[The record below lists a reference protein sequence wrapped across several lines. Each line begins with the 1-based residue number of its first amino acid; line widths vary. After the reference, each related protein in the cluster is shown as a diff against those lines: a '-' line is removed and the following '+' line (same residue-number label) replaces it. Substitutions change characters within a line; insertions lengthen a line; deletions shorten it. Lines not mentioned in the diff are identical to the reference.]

1 MTTTEQ
7 ELSADS
13 TGASRCDAAAGK
25 RIAEGKS
32 FFRKRFWR
40 GVVSAIVG
48 GAFWGFSGTCAQY
61 LYQHYEI
68 DPLFITWVRML
79 GSGVLFLLLL
89 ALTQRDRL
97 RAIAADKTTIG
108 KLTLFGIAGLFLCQ
122 FTYTTSVN
130 ATNAG
135 TATVLQSLNT
145 VFIVAITCVALRRAP
160 RAMELGGLALALV
173 ATWLIATQ
181 GNPTALMIPPA
192 GLAWGLINALS
203 CTFYI
208 MYPKQLFARWGSLPV
223 TGVGMFI
230 GGVAAVIVWALGGL
244 WGVPPVVPALGFDGV
259 LVLAG
264 IVVVGTLAAFGLYLH
279 GVSIVGSVKGGL
291 LGTTEPASAMM
302 FAALWLGTMFTWA
315 DWLGLV
321 LMVAMIFLVTLSGS
335 NEGSESE
342 ESAM

>member
-1 MTTTEQ
+1 MTR
-7 ELSADS
+7 SGIAR
-13 TGASRCDAAAGK
+13 GAAV
-25 RIAEGKS
+25 
-32 FFRKRFWR
+32 FRRRFWR
-40 GVVSAIVG
+40 GVVAALVG
-48 GAFWGFSGTCAQY
+48 GAMWGFSGTCAQY

-79 GSGVLFLLLL
+79 GSGILFLILL
-89 ALTQRDRL
+89 ASTQRGKL
-97 RAIAADKTTIG
+97 RAIAGDRRELGRLA
-108 KLTLFGIAGLFLCQ
+108 LFGIAGLFLCQ

-145 VFIVAITCVALRRAP
+145 VFILVATCLMMRRAP

-173 ATWLIATQ
+173 ATWLIATK
-181 GNPTALMIPPA
+181 GNLTALMIPPA
-192 GLAWGLINALS
+192 GLAWGLINAAS

-208 MYPKQLFARWGSLPV
+208 MYPKHLFARWGSLPV
-223 TGVGMFI
+223 TGIGMLI
-230 GGVAAVIVWALGGL
+230 GGIAAVAIWVLGGL
-244 WGVPPVVPALGFDGV
+244 WGAAPVVPQLGLDGV
-259 LVLAG
+259 LVLAA

-291 LGTTEPASAMM
+291 LGTTEPASAMV

-315 DWLGLV
+315 DWIGLV

-335 NEGSESE
+335 KEAGDR
-342 ESAM
+342 

>member
-1 MTTTEQ
+1 MSGDVTR
-7 ELSADS
+7 SGIAR
-13 TGASRCDAAAGK
+13 GAAV
-25 RIAEGKS
+25 
-32 FFRKRFWR
+32 FRRRFWR
-40 GVVSAIVG
+40 GVVAALVG
-48 GAFWGFSGTCAQY
+48 GAMWGFSGTCAQY

-79 GSGVLFLLLL
+79 GSGILFLILL
-89 ALTQRDRL
+89 AFTQRGKL
-97 RAIAADKTTIG
+97 RAIAGDRRELGRLA
-108 KLTLFGIAGLFLCQ
+108 LFGIAGLFLCQ

-145 VFIVAITCVALRRAP
+145 VFILAATCLIMRRAP

-173 ATWLIATQ
+173 ATWLIATK
-181 GNPTALMIPPA
+181 GNLTALMIPPA
-192 GLAWGLINALS
+192 GLAWGLINAAS

-208 MYPKQLFARWGSLPV
+208 MYPKHLFARWGSLPV
-223 TGVGMFI
+223 TGIGMLI
-230 GGVAAVIVWALGGL
+230 GGIAAVAIWGLGGL
-244 WGVPPVVPALGFDGV
+244 WGAAPVMPQLGLDGV
-259 LVLAG
+259 LVLAA

-291 LGTTEPASAMM
+291 LGTTEPASAMV

-315 DWLGLV
+315 DWIGLV

-335 NEGSESE
+335 KEAGDR
-342 ESAM
+342 

>member
-1 MTTTEQ
+1 M
-7 ELSADS
+7 
-13 TGASRCDAAAGK
+13 
-25 RIAEGKS
+25 
-32 FFRKRFWR
+32 
-40 GVVSAIVG
+40 
-48 GAFWGFSGTCAQY
+48 WGFSGTCAQY

-79 GSGVLFLLLL
+79 GSGILFLILL
-89 ALTQRDRL
+89 ASTQRGKL
-97 RAIAADKTTIG
+97 RAIAGDNRELGRLA
-108 KLTLFGIAGLFLCQ
+108 LFGIAGLFLCQ

-145 VFIVAITCVALRRAP
+145 VFILAATCLMMRRAP

-173 ATWLIATQ
+173 ATWLIATK
-181 GNPTALMIPPA
+181 GNLTALMIPPA
-192 GLAWGLINALS
+192 GLAWGLINAAS

-208 MYPKQLFARWGSLPV
+208 MYPKHLFARWGSLPV
-223 TGVGMFI
+223 TGIGMLI
-230 GGVAAVIVWALGGL
+230 GGIAAVAIWGLGGL
-244 WGVPPVVPALGFDGV
+244 WGAAPVVPQLGLDGV
-259 LVLAG
+259 LVLAA

-291 LGTTEPASAMM
+291 LGTTEPASAMV

-315 DWLGLV
+315 DWIGLV

-335 NEGSESE
+335 KEAGDR
-342 ESAM
+342 

>member
-1 MTTTEQ
+1 MMRSGIAQ
-7 ELSADS
+7 
-13 TGASRCDAAAGK
+13 GAAV
-25 RIAEGKS
+25 
-32 FFRKRFWR
+32 FRRRFWR
-40 GVVSAIVG
+40 GVVAALIG
-48 GAFWGFSGTCAQY
+48 GAMWGFSGTCAQY

-79 GSGVLFLLLL
+79 GSGILFLILL
-89 ALTQRDRL
+89 ASTQRGKL
-97 RAIAADKTTIG
+97 RAIAGDRRELGRLA
-108 KLTLFGIAGLFLCQ
+108 LFGIAGLFLCQ

-145 VFIVAITCVALRRAP
+145 VFILAATCLMMRRAP

-173 ATWLIATQ
+173 ATWLIATK
-181 GNPTALMIPPA
+181 GNLTALMIPPA
-192 GLAWGLINALS
+192 GLAWGLINAAS

-208 MYPKQLFARWGSLPV
+208 MYPKHLFARWGSLPV
-223 TGVGMFI
+223 TGIGMLI
-230 GGVAAVIVWALGGL
+230 GGIAAVAIWGLGGL
-244 WGVPPVVPALGFDGV
+244 WGAAPVVPQLGLDGV
-259 LVLAG
+259 LVLAA

-291 LGTTEPASAMM
+291 LGTTEPASAMV

-315 DWLGLV
+315 DWIGLV

-335 NEGSESE
+335 KEAGDR
-342 ESAM
+342 

>member
-1 MTTTEQ
+1 MTG
-7 ELSADS
+7 SGIAR
-13 TGASRCDAAAGK
+13 GAAV
-25 RIAEGKS
+25 
-32 FFRKRFWR
+32 FRRRFWR
-40 GVVSAIVG
+40 GVVAALVG
-48 GAFWGFSGTCAQY
+48 GAMWGFSGTCAQY

-79 GSGVLFLLLL
+79 GSGILFLILL
-89 ALTQRDRL
+89 AFAQRGKL
-97 RAIAADKTTIG
+97 SAIAGDRRELGRLA
-108 KLTLFGIAGLFLCQ
+108 LFGIAGLFLCQ

-145 VFIVAITCVALRRAP
+145 VFILAATCLIMRRAP

-173 ATWLIATQ
+173 ATWLIATK
-181 GNPTALMIPPA
+181 GNLTALMIPPA
-192 GLAWGLINALS
+192 GLAWGLINAAS

-208 MYPKQLFARWGSLPV
+208 MYPKHLFARWGSLPV
-223 TGVGMFI
+223 TGIGMLI
-230 GGVAAVIVWALGGL
+230 GGIAAVAIWGLGGL
-244 WGVPPVVPALGFDGV
+244 WGAAPVVPQLGLDGV
-259 LVLAG
+259 LVLAA

-291 LGTTEPASAMM
+291 LGTTEPASAMV

-315 DWLGLV
+315 DWIGLV

-335 NEGSESE
+335 KEAGDR
-342 ESAM
+342 

>member
-1 MTTTEQ
+1 MTR
-7 ELSADS
+7 SGIAR
-13 TGASRCDAAAGK
+13 GAAV
-25 RIAEGKS
+25 
-32 FFRKRFWR
+32 FRRRFWR
-40 GVVSAIVG
+40 GVVAALVG
-48 GAFWGFSGTCAQY
+48 GAMWGFSGTCAQY

-79 GSGVLFLLLL
+79 GSGILFLILL
-89 ALTQRDRL
+89 AFTQRAKL
-97 RAIAADKTTIG
+97 RAIAGDRRELGRLA
-108 KLTLFGIAGLFLCQ
+108 LFGIAGLFLCQ

-145 VFIVAITCVALRRAP
+145 VFILAATCLMMRRAP

-173 ATWLIATQ
+173 ATWLIATK
-181 GNPTALMIPPA
+181 GNLTALMIPPA
-192 GLAWGLINALS
+192 GLAWGLINAAS

-208 MYPKQLFARWGSLPV
+208 MYPKHLFARWGSLAV
-223 TGVGMFI
+223 TGIGMLI
-230 GGVAAVIVWALGGL
+230 GGIAAVAIWGLGGL
-244 WGVPPVVPALGFDGV
+244 WGAPPVVPQLGLDGV
-259 LVLAG
+259 LVLAA

-291 LGTTEPASAMM
+291 LGTTEPASAMV

-315 DWLGLV
+315 DWIGLV

-335 NEGSESE
+335 KEAGDR
-342 ESAM
+342 

>member
-1 MTTTEQ
+1 M
-7 ELSADS
+7 SGDA
-13 TGASRCDAAAGK
+13 TGNGIARGAAV
-25 RIAEGKS
+25 
-32 FFRKRFWR
+32 FRRRFWR
-40 GVVSAIVG
+40 GVVAALIG
-48 GAFWGFSGTCAQY
+48 GAMWGFSGTCAQY

-79 GSGVLFLLLL
+79 GSGILFLILL
-89 ALTQRDRL
+89 AFTQR
-97 RAIAADKTTIG
+97 G
-108 KLTLFGIAGLFLCQ
+108 KLRSIAGDRWELGRLALFGIAGLFLCQ

-145 VFIVAITCVALRRAP
+145 VFILAATCLMMRRAP

-173 ATWLIATQ
+173 ATWLIATK
-181 GNPTALMIPPA
+181 GNLTALMIPPA
-192 GLAWGLINALS
+192 GLAWGLINAAS

-208 MYPKQLFARWGSLPV
+208 MYPKHLFARWGSLPV
-223 TGVGMFI
+223 TGIGMLI
-230 GGVAAVIVWALGGL
+230 GGIAAVAIWGLGGL
-244 WGVPPVVPALGFDGV
+244 WGAAPVVPELGLDGV
-259 LVLAG
+259 LVLAA

-291 LGTTEPASAMM
+291 LGTTEPASAMV

-315 DWLGLV
+315 DWIGLV

-335 NEGSESE
+335 KEAGDR
-342 ESAM
+342 

>member
-1 MTTTEQ
+1 M
-7 ELSADS
+7 SGDV
-13 TGASRCDAAAGK
+13 TGSGIARGAAV
-25 RIAEGKS
+25 
-32 FFRKRFWR
+32 FRRRFWR
-40 GVVSAIVG
+40 GVVAALVG
-48 GAFWGFSGTCAQY
+48 GAMWGFSGTCAQY

-79 GSGVLFLLLL
+79 GSGILFLILL
-89 ALTQRDRL
+89 AFTQRGKL
-97 RAIAADKTTIG
+97 RAIAGDRRELGRLA
-108 KLTLFGIAGLFLCQ
+108 LFGIAGLFLCQ

-145 VFIVAITCVALRRAP
+145 VFILAATCLIMRRAP

-173 ATWLIATQ
+173 ATWLIATK
-181 GNPTALMIPPA
+181 GNLTALMIPLA
-192 GLAWGLINALS
+192 GLAWGLINAAS

-208 MYPKQLFARWGSLPV
+208 MYPKHLFARWGSLPV
-223 TGVGMFI
+223 TGIGMLI
-230 GGVAAVIVWALGGL
+230 GGIAAVAIWGLGGL
-244 WGVPPVVPALGFDGV
+244 WGAAPVVPQLGIDGV
-259 LVLAG
+259 LVLAA

-291 LGTTEPASAMM
+291 LGTTEPASAMV

-315 DWLGLV
+315 DWIGLV

-335 NEGSESE
+335 KEAGDR
-342 ESAM
+342 

>member
-1 MTTTEQ
+1 M
-7 ELSADS
+7 SGDA
-13 TGASRCDAAAGK
+13 TGNGIARGAAV
-25 RIAEGKS
+25 
-32 FFRKRFWR
+32 FRRRFWR
-40 GVVSAIVG
+40 GVIAALVG
-48 GAFWGFSGTCAQY
+48 GAMWGFSGTCAQY

-79 GSGVLFLLLL
+79 GSGILFLILL
-89 ALTQRDRL
+89 ASTQRGKL
-97 RAIAADKTTIG
+97 RAIAGDRRELGRLA
-108 KLTLFGIAGLFLCQ
+108 LFGIAGLFLCQ

-145 VFIVAITCVALRRAP
+145 VFILAATCLMMRRAP

-173 ATWLIATQ
+173 ATWLIATK
-181 GNPTALMIPPA
+181 GNLTALMIPPA
-192 GLAWGLINALS
+192 GLAWGLINAAS

-208 MYPKQLFARWGSLPV
+208 MYPKHLFARWGSLPV
-223 TGVGMFI
+223 TGIGMLI
-230 GGVAAVIVWALGGL
+230 GGIAAVAIWGLGGL
-244 WGVPPVVPALGFDGV
+244 WGAAPVVPELGLDGV
-259 LVLAG
+259 LVLAA

-291 LGTTEPASAMM
+291 LGTTEPASAMV

-315 DWLGLV
+315 DWIGLV

-335 NEGSESE
+335 KEAGDR
-342 ESAM
+342 

>member
-1 MTTTEQ
+1 M
-7 ELSADS
+7 SGDV
-13 TGASRCDAAAGK
+13 TGSGIARGAAV
-25 RIAEGKS
+25 
-32 FFRKRFWR
+32 FRRRFWR
-40 GVVSAIVG
+40 GVVAALVG
-48 GAFWGFSGTCAQY
+48 GAMWGFSGTCAQY

-79 GSGVLFLLLL
+79 GSGILFLILL
-89 ALTQRDRL
+89 AFTQRGKL
-97 RAIAADKTTIG
+97 RAIAGDRRELGRLA
-108 KLTLFGIAGLFLCQ
+108 LFGIAGLFLCQ

-145 VFIVAITCVALRRAP
+145 VFILAATCLIMRRAP

-173 ATWLIATQ
+173 ATWLIATK
-181 GNPTALMIPPA
+181 GNLTALMIPPA
-192 GLAWGLINALS
+192 GLAWGLINAAS

-208 MYPKQLFARWGSLPV
+208 MYPKHLFARWGSLPV
-223 TGVGMFI
+223 TGIGMLI
-230 GGVAAVIVWALGGL
+230 GGIAAVAIWGLGGL
-244 WGVPPVVPALGFDGV
+244 WGAAPVVPQLGLDGV
-259 LVLAG
+259 LVLAA

-291 LGTTEPASAMM
+291 LGTTEPASAMV

-315 DWLGLV
+315 DWIGLV

-335 NEGSESE
+335 KE
-342 ESAM
+342 ADDR

>member
-1 MTTTEQ
+1 M
-7 ELSADS
+7 SGDV
-13 TGASRCDAAAGK
+13 TGSGIARGAAV
-25 RIAEGKS
+25 
-32 FFRKRFWR
+32 FRRRFWR
-40 GVVSAIVG
+40 GVVAALVG
-48 GAFWGFSGTCAQY
+48 GAMWGFSGTCAQY

-79 GSGVLFLLLL
+79 GSGILFLILL
-89 ALTQRDRL
+89 AFTQRGKL
-97 RAIAADKTTIG
+97 RAIAGDRRELGRLA
-108 KLTLFGIAGLFLCQ
+108 LFGIAGLFLCQ

-145 VFIVAITCVALRRAP
+145 VFILAATCLIMRRAP

-173 ATWLIATQ
+173 ATWLIATK
-181 GNPTALMIPPA
+181 GNLTALMIPPA
-192 GLAWGLINALS
+192 GLAWGLINAAS

-208 MYPKQLFARWGSLPV
+208 MYPKHLFARWGSLPV
-223 TGVGMFI
+223 TGIGMLI
-230 GGVAAVIVWALGGL
+230 GGIAAVAIWGLGGL
-244 WGVPPVVPALGFDGV
+244 WGAAPVVPQLGLDGV
-259 LVLAG
+259 LVLAA

-291 LGTTEPASAMM
+291 LGTTEPASAMV

-315 DWLGLV
+315 DWIGLV

-335 NEGSESE
+335 KEAGDR
-342 ESAM
+342 

>member
-1 MTTTEQ
+1 MTRSGIAQ
-7 ELSADS
+7 
-13 TGASRCDAAAGK
+13 GAAV
-25 RIAEGKS
+25 
-32 FFRKRFWR
+32 FRRRFWR
-40 GVVSAIVG
+40 GVVAALVG
-48 GAFWGFSGTCAQY
+48 GAMWGFSGTCAQY

-79 GSGVLFLLLL
+79 GSGILFLILL
-89 ALTQRDRL
+89 AFTQRAKL
-97 RAIAADKTTIG
+97 RAIAGDRRELGRLA
-108 KLTLFGIAGLFLCQ
+108 LFGIAGLFLCQ

-145 VFIVAITCVALRRAP
+145 VFILAATCLMMRRAP

-173 ATWLIATQ
+173 ATWLIATK
-181 GNPTALMIPPA
+181 GNLTALMIPPA
-192 GLAWGLINALS
+192 GLAWGLINAAS

-208 MYPKQLFARWGSLPV
+208 MYPKHLFARWGSLPV
-223 TGVGMFI
+223 TGIGMLI
-230 GGVAAVIVWALGGL
+230 GGIAAVAIWGLGGL
-244 WGVPPVVPALGFDGV
+244 WGAAPVVPQLGLDGV
-259 LVLAG
+259 LVLAA

-291 LGTTEPASAMM
+291 LGTTEPASAMV

-315 DWLGLV
+315 DWIGLV

-335 NEGSESE
+335 KEAGDR
-342 ESAM
+342 